1 MRGNHPLLVPQYDI
15 ELNEKLPPEQRTKQL
30 GSDKFRLLSKNGEAL
45 ISQYAKS
52 KMGEGATL
60 FVELPVTT

>member
-1 MRGNHPLLVPQYDI
+1 MMALVFQPNTSISSFPFFSTRG
-15 ELNEKLPPEQRTKQL
+15 EKGGTGL
-30 GSDKFRLLSKNGEAL
+30 GLSICHGIVEEHRGR
-45 ISQYAKS
+45 IYAKS